1 MIRCLFETIC
11 FKNVLNTETW
21 VLFLQRKAKGKK
33 KFKKGLNWPKLL
45 ELFIVQY
52 WWYFNYQKTILILPA
67 IARLI
72 VALSLVDVLYSHAGD
87 CQKGARSHSIRK
99 AHHLS

>member
-11 FKNVLNTETW
+11 LKNIIRTW

-33 KFKKGLNWPKLL
+33 KFEKDLYWPKLL

-52 WWYFNYQKTILILPA
+52 WWYFNCRKIVLILLA

-87 CQKGARSHSIRK
+87 RQKGARSHLIRK